1 MKNPPGKYANILW
14 KDTLCVL
21 FVERVWTL
29 SLFLLTEKNTKLK
42 RKKKKE
48 KNSLEYLVKPLKI
61 CQVHVLKWYPL
72 IYQAKIW
79 KRYLITDG
87 ITVFFLPAKS
97 VTFWIWSECWEKF
110 RKTWVMGAIDGTL
123 HTGKLS
129 CYWMQ
134 MWLSYV
140 NFHYY
145 IQDFISKALMYLE
158 TILKHLNKMLIES
171 ME

>member
-1 MKNPPGKYANILW
+1 MQIYYGKIHFVFYLW
-14 KDTLCVL
+14 KGYEH
-21 FVERVWTL
+21 FL
-29 SLFLLTEKNTKLK
+29 SFFLTEKNTKLK